1 VIQDSTGQ
9 ITHLSTAVQYGG
21 THGDASYALVQPV
34 RTEQSSEGKE
44 LREMRGRREKEMR
57 ET

>member
-9 ITHLSTAVQYGG
+9 ITHLSTAVQFGG
-21 THGDASYALVQPV
+21 THGDASHTLVQPV

-44 LREMRGRREKEMR
+44 LREMR

>member
-1 VIQDSTGQ
+1 
-9 ITHLSTAVQYGG
+9 VQYGG

-44 LREMRGRREKEMR
+44 LREMRGRWEKEMR